1 MNINLLQIVWNFI
14 RIVGVSF
21 VTFTQTA
28 PVILLNNAEEII
40 IEYETIIQYDKKA
53 PLNSITTLVEGKN
66 GIITSKGEVVQEK
79 VDKVIQVGTGKE
91 GTFSGYLTEYGP
103 DCHTCDGRGITYCI
117 TKEGNWHSIVS
128 DGIYYNDYQYGEVR
142 ILAADH
148 RQFPCGTIIEIHNS
162 DLKVETGIVLD
173 TGYGM
178 KKAYNEG
185 WLLVDL
191 AVTTEKDITFGM
203 NDKTK
208 FYVKRWGW

>member
-1 MNINLLQIVWNFI
+1 MW
-14 RIVGVSF
+14 
-21 VTFTQTA
+21 
-28 PVILLNNAEEII
+28 
-40 IEYETIIQYDKKA
+40 
-53 PLNSITTLVEGKN
+53 
-66 GIITSKGEVVQEK
+66 
-79 VDKVIQVGTGKE
+79 
-91 GTFSGYLTEYGP
+91 
-103 DCHTCDGRGITYCI
+103 
-117 TKEGNWHSIVS
+117 
-128 DGIYYNDYQYGEVR
+128 R